1 MMNIPFK
8 INERMVRGLDYY
20 IRTAFELVTDKLGAA
35 SAVGAGGR
43 YDGLVKSLGGKD
55 TAGIGFAI
63 GLDRVVELLKEVNPV
78 DYHYTDVFILVFDKE
93 NLPYTFKLVENLRN
107 AGCVAEYDYNIASMK
122 SQMKK
127 ADKSKARYA
136 VILGS
141 NEVKENNASVK
152 DLVSGE
158 QSLIELE
165 NVFEYL
171 KNKLI

>member
-1 MMNIPFK
+1 
-8 INERMVRGLDYY
+8 
-20 IRTAFELVTDKLGAA
+20 
-35 SAVGAGGR
+35 
-43 YDGLVKSLGGKD
+43 LGGKD
-55 TAGIGFAI
+55 AAGIGFAI
-63 GLDRVVELLKEVNPV
+63 GLDRVVELLKEINPV

-93 NLPYTFKLVENLRN
+93 NLPYTFNLVEDLRS
-107 AGCVAEYDYNIASMK
+107 AGYVAEYDYNIASMK

-141 NEVKENNASVK
+141 NEVKENKVSVK

-158 QSLIELE
+158 QSLIELA

>member
-1 MMNIPFK
+1 M
-8 INERMVRGLDYY
+8 
-20 IRTAFELVTDKLGAA
+20 
-35 SAVGAGGR
+35 
-43 YDGLVKSLGGKD
+43 
-55 TAGIGFAI
+55 
-63 GLDRVVELLKEVNPV
+63 ELLKEVNPV

-93 NLPYTFKLVENLRN
+93 NLPYTFNLVENLRS
-107 AGCVAEYDYNIASMK
+107 AGYVAEYDYNIASMK

-141 NEVKENNASVK
+141 NEVKENKASVK
-152 DLVSGE
+152 DLISGE
-158 QSLIELE
+158 QSLIELD